1 MGKDKKAKK
10 RSTGLAEDILD
21 SKTVKS
27 SGRVKQ
33 RRERQGESEETVREQ
48 KMIMSCRFMF
58 FEKEIRNLRGETK
71 RQCSQFLIIR
81 K

>member
-10 RSTGLAEDILD
+10 RSTGLTEDILD

-48 KMIMSCRFMF
+48 KMIKTTLLCRFMF
-58 FEKEIRNLRGETK
+58 FEKEIRNFRGETK
-71 RQCSQFLIIR
+71 GQCS
-81 K
+81 